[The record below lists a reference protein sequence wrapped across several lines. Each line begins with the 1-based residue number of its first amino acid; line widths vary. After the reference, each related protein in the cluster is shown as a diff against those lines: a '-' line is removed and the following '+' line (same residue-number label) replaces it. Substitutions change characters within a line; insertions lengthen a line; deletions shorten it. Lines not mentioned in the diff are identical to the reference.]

1 MTHDPYADRVQLSIS
16 GTECDIVV
24 SISSVSGLTSYSFP
38 LDLGVLGKHR
48 VMLDLFHPDEPIERR
63 RRTPLH
69 PNEAELQRARHAIA
83 GLVGLVAQG
92 REQPGREVLD
102 VIATEALRSSGWEPP
117 GWGSRAQ
124 PPPIP
129 IDIKREPPEKSW
141 VSTEGAGRIRR
152 WLIARRLGLRCLV
165 CNRRAGYGG
174 RCPNPEHNA

>member
-83 GLVGLVAQG
+83 GLVGLVAMG
-92 REQPGREVLD
+92 REQPTTEVLD
-102 VIATEALRSSGWEPP
+102 NITTAALRSSGWTPP
-117 GWGSRAQ
+117 GWTHPQ

-129 IDIKREPPEKSW
+129 ITITHEPERLSLWQWLLSLLEPPTQKRDTDE
-141 VSTEGAGRIRR
+141 R
-152 WLIARRLGLRCLV
+152 
-165 CNRRAGYGG
+165 
-174 RCPNPEHNA
+174 